1 IWSRAASFYA
11 ACARFFHIENW
22 TWLNLCEYPMVID
35 YYYYYYYYYYYIP
48 DIILYSSIYIGN
60 IQFCTL
66 SH

>member
-1 IWSRAASFYA
+1 M
-11 ACARFFHIENW
+11 
-22 TWLNLCEYPMVID
+22 CEYPMVID